1 MGRGFCWGDRSME
14 KGVNPMAV
22 KYQSS
27 LSQVSESCSGLKASG
42 CRLFV
47 NGAIGALH
55 AKRLRCFKALSGA
68 VGVF

>member
-1 MGRGFCWGDRSME
+1 MGRGFCWGYRSKK

-27 LSQVSESCSGLKASG
+27 LSQVSESCSGLKTRG
-42 CRLFV
+42 EWNEGVLQTRRF
-47 NGAIGALH
+47 
-55 AKRLRCFKALSGA
+55 RCFKALTGA